1 MFFFPGICFFFSF
14 SNQRFLELCKEN
26 SYMNVTTGGEMD
38 GRERKAIDR
47 NRHADR
53 QFESG
58 RGEREGDGKR
68 MV

>member
-1 MFFFPGICFFFSF
+1 
-14 SNQRFLELCKEN
+14 
-26 SYMNVTTGGEMD
+26 MNVTTGGEMD